1 MSEGP
6 GWVLI
11 AQTRLRES
19 LPLRATRAP
28 CKSFHLGPQE
38 LLVNGT
44 HMSRIS
50 REELLWDTYPQSR
63 NISAP
68 DTRNHLSV
76 TLVDTRTYI
85 HTHTPRITRG
95 QHLKP
100 PGNLGAFLLS
110 GTQTKSLHF
119 VVMSVSFFLF
129 MRVDL
134 LSLLCSKSNTL
145 LRAQLS
151 QEDHI

>member
-1 MSEGP
+1 MGHMC
-6 GWVLI
+6 
-11 AQTRLRES
+11 QES
-19 LPLRATRAP
+19 LG
-28 CKSFHLGPQE
+28 KSFC
-38 LLVNGT
+38 GT
-44 HMSRIS
+44 PTHS
-50 REELLWDTYPQSR
+50 PG
-63 NISAP
+63 ISAP

-95 QHLKP
+95 QRLKP
-100 PGNLGAFLLS
+100 LGNLGAFLLS

-134 LSLLCSKSNTL
+134 LSLFCSKSNTL